1 MTTTQ
6 SKKTLTK
13 PSAGSPKSAATK
25 IARSSKKAASTAK
38 KQSALKRAEPDNG
51 LIAKAKDAV
60 TNILHTAGEKAI
72 EMVTE
77 KLSANGNKRAT
88 GARTGAKT
96 SKPAAKRTTTAKKK
110 PSRPSASE
118 RA

>member
-6 SKKTLTK
+6 SKKTSTK
-13 PSAGSPKSAATK
+13 SSGSSQKSAATK
-25 IARSSKKAASTAK
+25 VAGTSKKAASTAK
-38 KQSALKRAEPDNG
+38 KQSVSKRAASHNG
-51 LIAKAKDAV
+51 LLAKAKDVV
-60 TNILHTAGEKAI
+60 TDLLHTAGEKAI

-88 GARTGAKT
+88 GARTVAKT
-96 SKPAAKRTTTAKKK
+96 SKPTAKRTTAAEKK
-110 PSRPSASE
+110 PSRPSAST